1 MTNEAMDRL
10 ANESIQESGM
20 NIKIFFID
28 HVQEKAHVWAL
39 SFSDKNN
46 KFYEVEID
54 LWTDKTEAAI
64 KDEIKRQLA
73 AAQWTHDFFDPTPE
87 QQSVV
92 LINSATLQEAERLI
106 ESCEGCNPEGAQIF
120 VMSWPPKECPET
132 AIWLASTTQ
141 NHSQFAMDLY

>member
-73 AAQWTHDFFDPTPE
+73 AAQ
-87 QQSVV
+87 
-92 LINSATLQEAERLI
+92 
-106 ESCEGCNPEGAQIF
+106 
-120 VMSWPPKECPET
+120 
-132 AIWLASTTQ
+132 
-141 NHSQFAMDLY
+141 